1 MVRENDGRKLDHHT
15 LEQVRLRTVE
25 QIRAGTS
32 PEVIARALGFN
43 RTTIYNWLAA
53 FREGGVDALKA
64 KPVPGRP
71 RKLQGRQLARLYRM
85 VAGKDPRQL
94 QFPFGLWTRAMV
106 RELIKREFGVALSEV
121 SVGRL
126 LRTMGL
132 SPQRPVYRAYQQ
144 DAELVRQWREVEY
157 PKIRAEA
164 HKIGAEIY
172 FADEAAVRSDHH
184 AGTSW
189 APVGKTPVV
198 TSTGARFSLNLMS
211 AVSPKG
217 LVRFRI
223 LPARLTAPV
232 FVDFCR
238 RLLHDVGRPVF
249 LIVDSHAVHRSK
261 AVARYVESTKGKL
274 RLFFLPPYSPQ
285 LNPDEWVWRNVK
297 GHRLGRSQF
306 AGPDDLRRKALSALR
321 RLQRL
326 PAVVRGF
333 FHDPDLRYILE

>member
-1 MVRENDGRKLDHHT
+1 
-15 LEQVRLRTVE
+15 
-25 QIRAGTS
+25 
-32 PEVIARALGFN
+32 
-43 RTTIYNWLAA
+43 
-53 FREGGVDALKA
+53 
-64 KPVPGRP
+64 
-71 RKLQGRQLARLYRM
+71 LARLYRL
-85 VAGKDPRQL
+85 VVGKDPRQL
-94 QFPFGLWTRAMV
+94 QFPFGLWTKAMV
-106 RELIKREFGVALSEV
+106 RELIKREFGVGLSEV

-126 LRTMGL
+126 LRSLGL

-144 DAELVRQWREVEY
+144 DPEVVRRWRELEY
-157 PKIRAEA
+157 PRIRAEA
-164 HKIGAEIY
+164 QKAGAEIY

-217 LVRFRI
+217 FVRFRI

-232 FVDFCR
+232 FIDFCR
-238 RLLHDVGRPVF
+238 RLVHDVGRPVF
-249 LIVDSHAVHRSK
+249 LVVDSHPVHRSH
-261 AVARYVESTKGKL
+261 AVARYVDATEGRL

-297 GHRLGRSQF
+297 GHRLGRSQV
-306 AGPDDLRRKALSALR
+306 AGPDDLRRKVLSALH

-326 PAVVRGF
+326 PGVVQGF
-333 FHDPDLRYILE
+333 FRDPALRYILQ

>member
-1 MVRENDGRKLDHHT
+1 MREDDGRKLDHHT
-15 LEQVRLRTVE
+15 LEQVRIRTVK
-25 QIRAGTS
+25 QIQSGTS
-32 PEVIARALGFN
+32 PEVAARALGFN
-43 RTTIYNWLAA
+43 RTMVYNWLAA
-53 FREGGVDALKA
+53 YREGGVDALKA
-64 KPVPGRP
+64 KPIPGRP
-71 RKLQGRQLARLYRM
+71 RKLQGRQLARLYRL
-85 VAGKDPRQL
+85 VVGKDPRQL

-106 RELIKREFGVALSEV
+106 RELIKREFGVGLSEV

-126 LRTMGL
+126 LRSMGL

-144 DAELVRQWREVEY
+144 DPALVQRWREVEY
-157 PKIRAEA
+157 PRIRAEA
-164 HKIGAEIY
+164 QEAGAEIY
-172 FADEAAVRSDHH
+172 FADEAVVRSDHH

-198 TSTGARFSLNLMS
+198 TSTGARVSLNLMS

-232 FVDFCR
+232 FIDFCR
-238 RLLHDVGRPVF
+238 RLVHDVGRPVF
-249 LIVDSHAVHRSK
+249 LVVDSHPVHRSH
-261 AVARYVESTKGKL
+261 AVARNVESTEGRL

-297 GHRLGRSQF
+297 GHRPGRSQF
-306 AGPDDLRRKALSALR
+306 AGPDDLRRKVLAALH

-326 PAVVRGF
+326 PGVVHGF
-333 FHDPDLRYILE
+333 FRDPALRYILE

>member
-1 MVRENDGRKLDHHT
+1 MRENDGRKLDHHT
-15 LEQVRLRTVE
+15 LEQLRIRTVS
-25 QIRAGTS
+25 QIQAGAS
-32 PEVIARALGFN
+32 PEVMAKSFGFN
-43 RTTIYNWLAA
+43 RTTVYNWLAA
-53 FREGGVDALKA
+53 VREGGLDALKA
-64 KPVPGRP
+64 KPIPGRP
-71 RKLQGRQLARLYRM
+71 PKLQGRQLARLYRL

-94 QFPFGLWTRAMV
+94 QFPFALWTRAMV
-106 RELIKREFGVALSEV
+106 RELIRREFGVALSEV

-126 LRTMGL
+126 LRTMGF

-144 DAELVRQWREVEY
+144 DPDLVRRWREEEY
-157 PKIRAEA
+157 PAIRAEA
-164 HKIGAEIY
+164 RKVGAEIY

-198 TSTGARFSLNLMS
+198 TTTGARFSLNLMS

-217 LVRFRI
+217 SVRFRI

-261 AVARYVESTKGKL
+261 LVARYVESTDGKL
-274 RLFFLPPYSPQ
+274 RIFFLPPYSPQ

-306 AGPDDLRRKALSALR
+306 AGPDDLKRKALSALR

-333 FHDPDLRYILE
+333 FHHPDLLYILE

>member
-1 MVRENDGRKLDHHT
+1 MREDDGRKLDHHT
-15 LEQVRLRTVE
+15 LEQVRIRTVK
-25 QIRAGTS
+25 QIQSGTS
-32 PEVIARALGFN
+32 PEVAARALGFN
-43 RTTIYNWLAA
+43 RTTVYNWLAA
-53 FREGGVDALKA
+53 YREGGVDALKA
-64 KPVPGRP
+64 KPIPGRP
-71 RKLQGRQLARLYRM
+71 RKLQGRQLARLYRL
-85 VAGKDPRQL
+85 VVGKDPRQL

-106 RELIKREFGVALSEV
+106 RELIKREFGVGVAEV

-126 LRTMGL
+126 LRSLGL

-144 DAELVRQWREVEY
+144 DPEVVRRWRELEY
-157 PKIRAEA
+157 PRIRAEA
-164 HKIGAEIY
+164 QKAGAELY

-232 FVDFCR
+232 FIDFCR
-238 RLLHDVGRPVF
+238 RLVHDVGRPVF
-249 LIVDSHAVHRSK
+249 LVVDSHPVHRSH
-261 AVARYVESTKGKL
+261 AVARYVESTEGRL

-306 AGPDDLRRKALSALR
+306 TGPDDLRRKVLSALH

-326 PAVVRGF
+326 PGVVHGF
-333 FHDPDLRYILE
+333 FRAPALRYILE